1 MSRETLIHQRGLTK
15 RKVTNLIKKIDQVTE
30 KPDKSDF
37 NVLCTEQ
44 YLNEICTLDSQF
56 QQQHVEASPLVEQ
69 SNRELIQKDF
79 EELHA
84 HDERVRENVSRLLY
98 LLSVAST
105 KPQAIKSNESKGKKS
120 LEAKWNRLTKN
131 INDAT
136 AKIIKAQT
144 KLDEMELEYLTDMRS
159 QLCEFEKS
167 IDKFTTVIDSLS
179 LDLEDADGDKWN
191 GNISY
196 YFNKI
201 KTTQDTL
208 AQLITEYRRNLAH
221 ENQEREI
228 ECEHK

>member
-56 QQQHVEASPLVEQ
+56 QQHVEASPLVEP

-79 EELHA
+79 EELDA

-105 KPQAIKSNESKGKKS
+105 KPQAIKSNESKGKRS

-136 AKIIKAQT
+136 AKIIEAQT
-144 KLDEMELEYLTDMRS
+144 KLDEMELEYLTDTRS
-159 QLCEFEKS
+159 QLAEFEKS
-167 IDKFTTVIDSLS
+167 IDQCTTVIDSLS
-179 LDLEDADGDKWN
+179 LD
-191 GNISY
+191 
-196 YFNKI
+196 
-201 KTTQDTL
+201 
-208 AQLITEYRRNLAH
+208 
-221 ENQEREI
+221 
-228 ECEHK
+228 